1 MIKSVKLILSDDDI
15 RTLILK
21 YFYDIWKN
29 TRGMSSFKL
38 PISKITADLKT
49 KGVERKEVVRN
60 LSYLIDNRWI
70 NELVEES
77 QFFTGKQRIQTK
89 KTSYKISSD
98 GIDYFDGSSKF
109 QKPNKN
115 AGIKI
120 ENVTGIVSIGDNN
133 YIQGNYIGLFN
144 ILEDLD
150 RYIRM
155 SNLTDEEKL
164 NYQAEIGTIQNQ
176 LKKNQPNV
184 NIIKLAW
191 NSLEK
196 VSTVAGAID
205 FIEKIR
211 PLIQKIIGL

>member
-1 MIKSVKLILSDDDI
+1 M
-15 RTLILK
+15 
-21 YFYDIWKN
+21 
-29 TRGMSSFKL
+29 
-38 PISKITADLKT
+38 
-49 KGVERKEVVRN
+49 
-60 LSYLIDNRWI
+60 
-70 NELVEES
+70 
-77 QFFTGKQRIQTK
+77 
-89 KTSYKISSD
+89 
-98 GIDYFDGSSKF
+98 
-109 QKPNKN
+109 
-115 AGIKI
+115 
-120 ENVTGIVSIGDNN
+120 
-133 YIQGNYIGLFN
+133 
-144 ILEDLD
+144 EDLD